1 MEIQK
6 LAAAI
11 AEDILTRVG
20 RPENIAALIDHT
32 LLKPDATRD
41 QIRAACREALRYGFA
56 AVCVNPAWVPLC
68 ADELAGSP
76 VKVATVVGFPLGA
89 AMTEVKMHEAEAALR
104 CGAREID
111 MVLQIGALRSGEY
124 DVVKSEIQSVVELA
138 HGAGAL
144 IKVILEAA
152 LLDDQQK
159 AVACTLAKFA
169 GADYVKTSTGFAA
182 GGATAHDVALM
193 RATVGTEMGV
203 KAAGGIRTLEDLR
216 TMLRAGANRIGTSAG
231 AAIVEAAGR

>member
-1 MEIQK
+1 MEIQE

-89 AMTEVKMHEAEAALR
+89 AMTEVKMHETEAALR

-169 GADYVKTSTGFAA
+169 GADYVKTSTGVAA

-216 TMLRAGANRIGTSAG
+216 AMLRAGANRIGTSAG